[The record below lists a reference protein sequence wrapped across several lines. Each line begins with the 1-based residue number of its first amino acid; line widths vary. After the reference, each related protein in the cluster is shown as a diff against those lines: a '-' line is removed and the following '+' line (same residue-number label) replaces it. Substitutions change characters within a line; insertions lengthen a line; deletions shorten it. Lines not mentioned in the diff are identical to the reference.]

1 VNVNTKDSYFLT
13 ESSERLKQ
21 YIKSVRA
28 WLENTKYN
36 IVLVE
41 NSGYAFQELSKEV
54 EKYRGRFEILSF
66 NGMDTAPEFILA
78 SRDKGLH
85 ELFSINYALNNS
97 RLVNSDFVIKVT
109 GRYYIPGFQEY
120 TNTVNLGVYDSIVQN
135 GHASNS
141 RCEMIG
147 CHAKHLRE
155 LFSLT
160 IEPEY
165 LTYPYNVVESI
176 YKKRIGEYN
185 RTLECKEFPIE
196 ATICCGNNRIYR
208 HI

>member
-13 ESSERLKQ
+13 NSSERVTQ

-28 WLENTKYN
+28 WLENTTYN
-36 IVLVE
+36 ITLVE
-41 NSGYAFQELSKEV
+41 NSGYAFHELSEEV
-54 EKYRGRFEILSF
+54 EKYRGRFEILSV
-66 NGMDTAPEFILA
+66 GMNEAPEFILT

-97 RLVNSDFVIKVT
+97 RLANSDFVIKVT

-120 TNTVNLGVYDSIVQN
+120 TNTFNLGLYDAIVQN

-147 CHAKHLRE
+147 CHLNKSRD

-165 LTYPYNVVESI
+165 LSYSYNVVESI
-176 YKKRIGEYN
+176 YKKRIEEFN
-185 RTLECKEFPIE
+185 RNLECKEFPIH
-196 ATICCGNNRIYR
+196 ATVCCGNNNIYR